1 MKTTLFSAYLYNS
14 LQLLLNLLKML
25 LEDTKRT
32 LVLFVNL
39 VFMSL
44 EVERY
49 VMQILNKYTFF
60 ALCS

>member
-1 MKTTLFSAYLYNS
+1 MKTTPFSTYLYNS

>member
-49 VMQILNKYTFF
+49 VVQILNKYTFF